1 MHLLKP
7 FTNFLSKFFFI
18 GILFIN
24 LISCNTQKSTEA
36 TDSVATS
43 NEIESANETPSS
55 SISPINLVDLILFSN
70 KTDRASSIGKS
81 LEEVFASEIGEVS
94 DSASNFKSFT
104 QYFNNS
110 NDEFVDIQY
119 FHDNKV
125 VTGLNLDIYLNNQA
139 DVSLLFGQFVL
150 AFNEKYGKSSKQ
162 KVENTWKLK
171 NNMELKLKDVSQK
184 LAPGLQITFS
194 KKGESLI
201 TQ

>member
-7 FTNFLSKFFFI
+7 FTNFLSKFFFG

-24 LISCNTQKSTEA
+24 LISCDSQKSTEA
-36 TDSVATS
+36 TDSLSTN
-43 NEIESANETPSS
+43 NEIESNNEAPSS

-70 KTDRASSIGKS
+70 KTDRTNSIGKS

-119 FHDNKV
+119 FNDGKV

-150 AFNEKYGKSSKQ
+150 AFNDKYGKPAKQ
-162 KVENTWKLK
+162 KAESTWKLK

-194 KKGESLI
+194 KKGESLV

>member
-7 FTNFLSKFFFI
+7 FTNFLLNFFFV
-18 GILFIN
+18 GILFFN
-24 LISCNTQKSTEA
+24 LISCDTQKSTEV
-36 TDSVATS
+36 TDGLTTS
-43 NEIESANETPSS
+43 NEIESAKETPSS

-70 KTDRASSIGKS
+70 KTDRATSIGKS

-119 FHDNKV
+119 FNDGKV

-150 AFNEKYGKSSKQ
+150 AFNDKYGKPSKQ
-162 KVENTWKLK
+162 KAESIWKLK
-171 NNMELKLKDVSQK
+171 NSRRRLLKVW
-184 LAPGLQITFS
+184 
-194 KKGESLI
+194 
-201 TQ
+201 